1 MMRNRVVTGVAVVAA
16 VAAGGVGGAL
26 IGVPGLSS
34 ASPFPQQATAT
45 AAADSNGK
53 APSMRPMGDPALLDA
68 AAKALNLTTQ
78 QLTDKLSDG
87 KTTIADVAKQQK
99 VDLKTVVDAMAGADR
114 DRIDKIVNEPW
125 PNFGRGQHG
134 LGGAAFGGPGGP
146 FMRGGFGK
154 FSSDSLAKALGITTK
169 ELETD
174 LGKGQSIADIAKA
187 KNVDLNKV
195 IDALVAD
202 ANAKIDQAQKDGH
215 LSKDAATK
223 AKDGIKSAITGF
235 VNNGFAKGAMG
246 GHFRFGGPGRGF
258 GGPMMTPPTPA
269 TPTTPKAPSA

>member
-1 MMRNRVVTGVAVVAA
+1 MMRSRVVTGVAVVAA

-26 IGVPGLSS
+26 IGVPGLSG
-34 ASPFPQQATAT
+34 AQPFPQQATAT

-53 APSMRPMGDPALLDA
+53 APSLRPMGDPALLDA

-125 PNFGRGQHG
+125 PQFGRGKLG
-134 LGGAAFGGPGGP
+134 LGGSAFGGPGGP
-146 FMRGGFGK
+146 SMHGGFRK
-154 FSSDSLAKALGITTK
+154 FSSDALAKALGITTQ
-169 ELETD
+169 ELEAD

-187 KNVDLNKV
+187 KNVALSKV

-202 ANAKIDQAQKDGH
+202 ADAKIDQAQKDGH

-223 AKDGIKSAITGF
+223 AKDGIKSAITDF
-235 VNNGFAKGAMG
+235 VNNGFPKGGAIG
-246 GHFRFGGPGRGF
+246 GHFRFGGSGRGF
-258 GGPMMTPPTPA
+258 GGPMMTPQTPA
-269 TPTTPKAPSA
+269 APSA